1 MLTDL
6 YPCAAARYRAL
17 PVVGPLVD
25 GFEQH
30 LEAQGYRRGSR
41 RLMIRALRPI
51 ARCLQQHGYQDLT
64 EISIEALGTCAPAD
78 SQADRVRCGTVHAL
92 QRYLRQAGLPCITP
106 AVTPTVTTALLA
118 AYARFLADV
127 RGLVPSTV
135 GDHVDT
141 AKAFLAQLGEA
152 PTPARLAAVTTQDI
166 EAFMRARGPQVG
178 RGTLQHIASQLRGF
192 LCFLALR
199 GFLDAA
205 LAEAVDT
212 PRLYRGERLPRSLPW
227 STVQAFLQA
236 IDCRTAK
243 GRRDYAMFSLIATYG
258 LRACE
263 VVALTLDDIDW
274 RAAQLRIAQRKTG
287 QLLQLPLTDAIGD
300 VLVDYL
306 REARPPLPFRQLF
319 LRQRAPAGVLKP
331 TAVGEAF
338 QYWRARSGL
347 AIPFQGPHCLRHAYA
362 VHLLRGGTP
371 VKTIG
376 DLLGHHSAEST
387 CVYLRLAVEDL
398 REVPLALP
406 AEVGP

>member
-1 MLTDL
+1 
-6 YPCAAARYRAL
+6 
-17 PVVGPLVD
+17 
-25 GFEQH
+25 
-30 LEAQGYRRGSR
+30 
-41 RLMIRALRPI
+41 
-51 ARCLQQHGYQDLT
+51 
-64 EISIEALGTCAPAD
+64 
-78 SQADRVRCGTVHAL
+78 
-92 QRYLRQAGLPCITP
+92 
-106 AVTPTVTTALLA
+106 
-118 AYARFLADV
+118 
-127 RGLVPSTV
+127 
-135 GDHVDT
+135 
-141 AKAFLAQLGEA
+141 
-152 PTPARLAAVTTQDI
+152 
-166 EAFMRARGPQVG
+166 MRARGPQVG

-319 LRQRAPAGVLKP
+319 LRQRAPLAYSSRRRWAKRFSIGARAAGWRSP
-331 TAVGEAF
+331 FRDRTACAMPM
-338 QYWRARSGL
+338 RCICCAAAR
-347 AIPFQGPHCLRHAYA
+347 R
-362 VHLLRGGTP
+362 
-371 VKTIG
+371 
-376 DLLGHHSAEST
+376 
-387 CVYLRLAVEDL
+387 
-398 REVPLALP
+398 
-406 AEVGP
+406 